1 MSYLPFARQSHFV
14 LYLFLLGFISCRTKQ
29 ATFVVTRSWI
39 DQCATPGVGCPPILL
54 ARESKTQ
61 SVNIRVKNLVSEK
74 SLGDLDDTV
83 AEQVRKGRP
92 TTIAFLIDTAT
103 AQQYKEGKLRA
114 RDLKPLRS
122 KGGPLGQDI
131 TLDVTGLPDGMY
143 VLVVGWITSEW
154 DIQGR
159 VELKT
164 D

>member
-1 MSYLPFARQSHFV
+1 VP
-14 LYLFLLGFISCRTKQ
+14 LFWGQNSDYPEEYQGPT
-29 ATFVVTRSWI
+29 
-39 DQCATPGVGCPPILL
+39 L

-74 SLGDLDDTV
+74 SLGDFEDTV

-92 TTIAFLIDTAT
+92 TTIAFLKDTAT
-103 AQQYKEGKLRA
+103 AQQYKEVKLRA
-114 RDLKPLRS
+114 RDIKPLRS
-122 KGGPLGQDI
+122 QGGPLGQDI
-131 TLDVTGLPDGMY
+131 TLDLTGLADGMY
-143 VLVVGWITSEW
+143 VLLVGWITSEW